1 MAKKIRGKDWFT
13 IIAPKIF
20 NEKTLGETPADET
33 KKLISRVVEV
43 PYITLTNDMSK
54 FYIKVKFRIVN
65 VEGNKAYTEVAGI
78 ECLRD
83 YIARMIRHGI
93 NRIDTV
99 QPLTTQDGKNVVVKC
114 IIITNKRV
122 TKGIEKKI
130 SIFVKDVIEKS
141 VTENKLDDF
150 LSKIFNDTLK
160 NKILKEG
167 SKIYPL
173 RNFDIRKLE
182 VR

>member
-1 MAKKIRGKDWFT
+1 MAKKIKGKDWFT

-20 NEKTLGETPADET
+20 NEKVLGETPADDT
-33 KKLISRVVEV
+33 KKLISRTIEV

-54 FYIKVKFRIVN
+54 FYIKVKFRITKVDN
-65 VEGNKAYTEVAGI
+65 NKAYTEVAGM

-83 YIARMIRHGI
+83 YLARMIRHGI
-93 NRIDTV
+93 NRIDTI
-99 QPLTTQDGKNVVVKC
+99 QRLKTQDGRNVAIKC
-114 IIITNKRV
+114 ITVTNKRV

-130 SIFVKDVIEKS
+130 SDFVKKVIEKS
-141 VTENKLDDF
+141 VTESKLDDF
-150 LSKIFNDTLK
+150 LSKIFSDSLK

-173 RNFDIRKLE
+173 RNFDVRRLE